1 MSQKFQIQNSFST
14 LEILKVEPSGVG
26 EPIPLWRV
34 KRNDFQNWKI
44 GRLYIESD
52 FDYRVRRL
60 NKMTSKNVIF
70 VSSFSNLLTTYF
82 FQVFQVL
89 FWFDFSFI
97 YKAKP

>member
-1 MSQKFQIQNSFST
+1 MFKDNDVIVKTICLSTKYSEILNKTIILFFLNKCNYLMSQKFQIQNSFST

-52 FDYRVRRL
+52 FDYRVG
-60 NKMTSKNVIF
+60 
-70 VSSFSNLLTTYF
+70 
-82 FQVFQVL
+82 
-89 FWFDFSFI
+89 
-97 YKAKP
+97 